1 MICWL
6 SWMEVDGMVD
16 CFLHWK
22 TFSFSN
28 YGIKGYRFSI
38 QSTLI
43 NFILQLNSS
52 YSIKQQSIF
61 FSLATQME
69 CFIGVEL
76 EWIGPK
82 IYNPLLRN
90 SKLKVLMEEASHN
103 SIPLHEIIPQIQRQI
118 NLSFHFVS
126 LISWIVEWN
135 WWNKIKRLL

>member
-1 MICWL
+1 
-6 SWMEVDGMVD
+6 
-16 CFLHWK
+16 
-22 TFSFSN
+22 
-28 YGIKGYRFSI
+28 
-38 QSTLI
+38 
-43 NFILQLNSS
+43 
-52 YSIKQQSIF
+52 
-61 FSLATQME
+61 ME